1 MRANE
6 PVEIVIRPEDLS
18 LTTAE
23 KGKLI
28 VEVDTQLFR
37 GVHYEII
44 CYDEQ
49 GNEWM
54 VHSTRKAKEGSKI
67 GLFLSLKTFMSCV
80 SMNQKKIL
88 MLV

>member
-54 VHSTRKAKEGSKI
+54 VHSTRK
-67 GLFLSLKTFMSCV
+67 GLFFEPEDIHVMRFNESEEDFDARLESYED
-80 SMNQKKIL
+80 
-88 MLV
+88 